1 MQNCLRLL
9 SLAAALALGVTVGC
23 GRPAQGE
30 PDGHGHDHSG
40 GAEHGDHQD
49 HGEEL
54 EPTSITHFTS
64 KLLLFLEY
72 PHLVQGEEAR
82 FLAHFS
88 VLETGEPIR
97 DGSLHFKVTD
107 SQGNTR
113 KVVVDGP
120 KRDGLFIPEWIFKS
134 PGTYRLELLL
144 SSSKA
149 QDSLDVG
156 NLIVHASAHDAQHA
170 AETAGDE
177 PPDLV
182 PFLLEQQWKIDL
194 LLEKASRQTLTHR
207 ITTPARIVPK
217 HGTSAVA
224 SPPIAGRLSPPN
236 DAHFPLV
243 GQRVEAGEVLAF
255 VEPPLPATDAAQL
268 TANRAW
274 IQALKLEIAF
284 RKLDLNMK
292 TAEIEKA
299 VRTATA
305 TLDFAQ
311 RAKGRADELRQKG
324 VGTDQQSDK
333 AEQDIRLA
341 QAELDGAMASKHAND
356 EMRTQLGELR
366 AGTNIDFDM
375 GESQSARPRMPIKAP
390 ISGVV
395 VKSASVDGEQVEA
408 HATVFR
414 IVNADRV
421 WVIGSL
427 SEFDLGS
434 LTANPGA
441 TLSLPAFPGWQ
452 TDILNEA
459 RGRFVHLGTVV
470 DDSSRVVPITY
481 ELPNPDGRFR
491 VGMLAEV
498 HVATQMAD
506 EVVAISEN
514 AVVMDNGRPIAFV
527 MLDGENFQRR
537 ELKLGIRDSGFVEIV
552 SGVEVG
558 ERVATKGS
566 YALKLASQS
575 PSSFGAGHVH

>member
-1 MQNCLRLL
+1 MKNCLRMLA
-9 SLAAALALGVTVGC
+9 LAAALTLSGTAGC
-23 GRPAQGE
+23 GRPAQDEANEHGH
-30 PDGHGHDHSG
+30 GGGAVHGHDQGSG
-40 GAEHGDHQD
+40 EG
-49 HGEEL
+49 L

-64 KLLLFLEY
+64 KVLLFLEY
-72 PHLVQGEEAR
+72 PHLVQGEQAD

-88 VLETGEPIR
+88 VLSTGEPVR
-97 DGSLHFKVTD
+97 SGSLVFEVTPP
-107 SQGNTR
+107 N
-113 KVVVDGP
+113 GP
-120 KRDGLFIPEWIFKS
+120 PVNLTLDAPRRDGLFVPEWIFKT
-134 PGTYRLELLL
+134 PGTYGLRLLL
-144 SSSKA
+144 NSSQV
-149 QDSLDVG
+149 QDVLDVG
-156 NLIVHASAHDAQHA
+156 SVIVHASTHDAEHA
-170 AETAGDE
+170 AQAAAGEE

-182 PFLLEQQWKIDL
+182 PFLMEQQWKIDL

-207 ITTPARIVPK
+207 IKAPARIVPK
-217 HGTSAVA
+217 HGASAVV

-236 DAHFPLV
+236 GTHFPYV

-284 RKLDLNMK
+284 RKLDLDMK
-292 TAEIEKA
+292 TAEIERA
-299 VRTATA
+299 VRVATA
-305 TLDFAQ
+305 TLDFAE
-311 RAKGRADELRQKG
+311 RTKVRADELLQKG
-324 VGTDQQSDK
+324 VGTDQQADK

-341 QAELDGAMASKHAND
+341 RAELDAAMASKRAND
-356 EMRTQLGELR
+356 EVRTLLGELR
-366 AGTNIDFDM
+366 AGTHIDFDM
-375 GESQSARPRMPIKAP
+375 SEGRSARPRMPMKAP

-395 VKSASVDGEQVEA
+395 VKSTSVEGEQVEA
-408 HATVFR
+408 HASVFR
-414 IVNADRV
+414 IVNADPV
-421 WVIGSL
+421 WVTAHV

-434 LTANPGA
+434 LSARPGA

-452 TDILNEA
+452 TDIIHEA
-459 RGRFVHLGTVV
+459 GGRFVHLGTVV
-470 DDSSRVVPITY
+470 DDLSRVVPITY

-491 VGMLAEV
+491 IGMLAEV
-498 HVATQMAD
+498 HVATQSAT
-506 EVVAISEN
+506 EVVAIPED

-537 ELKLGIRDSGFVEIV
+537 ELKLGIRDNGFVEIK